1 MLAQSM
7 QYPSVTETGETVY
20 EDPDHH
26 KLEDIYED
34 PERIDIYRTMSSV
47 SGIQRGQGT
56 LLEANVTQQTINKC
70 FESYITAILILL
82 QGHFDWSIYV
92 PTQVYSYCI

>member
-1 MLAQSM
+1 MLTQPR
-7 QYPSVTETGETVY
+7 YPSLTETGETVY

-26 KLEDIYED
+26 RLEDIYED

-56 LLEANVTQQTINKC
+56 LLEANVTQQTINMC
-70 FESYITAILILL
+70 FESYTCINLLIN
-82 QGHFDWSIYV
+82 
-92 PTQVYSYCI
+92 